1 MAKITDAEVKD
12 LADAIAKSIKSAGI
26 GGGGGSPASSSAAN
40 VAAGAA
46 GKSLNVFDI
55 AVQGAGK
62 GVDAM
67 KSAYDKV
74 AGEVS
79 AGMGTWRDFTKSGIS
94 FNNDIIGMTV
104 AAKGARVD
112 LGEFAQTI
120 KDNQVNLA
128 GFGGGIGEGAKSFAA
143 LSKKMFDAGEATDSL
158 RQLGYTNK
166 ELNDVLALQAG
177 MIGSSMRK
185 GAEKDEIA
193 IAAATTLAQ
202 EMDMMAKLT
211 GKSRE
216 SQLESQKKL
225 AADAAFNAKL
235 DQATRN
241 MGEKEAAEYRSKIMA
256 EYTKSE
262 AIGLGQSF
270 KETFT
275 YGQVMSKGAAN
286 EQAIAGKAGVEVAR
300 GAQAAAAGNFEESA
314 RRMSNAQDEAIKN
327 NKSANFQNLVIFGQ
341 FSGAA
346 GESAQKQYMANKAM
360 TDTIKALEK
369 EPENRGKSEAELRK
383 IAMERIK
390 TDQET
395 SAGSTK
401 AAVNVEQRMKD
412 LSSVIGTSLIDPLNK
427 QVNPEL
433 NKFADAVMGARS
445 SLVKGGP
452 EKGVAKAME
461 DEIAA
466 GRKQATDGKDRPK
479 GLLQGT
485 GYVAEKG
492 GEIVA
497 GGIGVVNQAAE
508 KLGDKVQKRQ
518 GGSLDMAGKL
528 FENWGQGTLVELHGL
543 EGVVRPD
550 DMKKI
555 LSSSMGG
562 IGEVLKSPQQSMPIN
577 MPEIKMPEFKTPSL
591 DISKISKDISTT
603 ISSVS
608 GGKETT
614 TKGPDM
620 REMSNS
626 MAKMGMKDD
635 QKKVF
640 DEIMTLTDQ
649 QSKEKIL
656 SLKEETAA
664 AYAANKASSAAIDAM
679 EDKLEAEGRHIKDLT
694 AEERKKYD
702 ELRTQ
707 QNESYDNINKS
718 ISATKAAE
726 HAEKQKQSLQKLGYD
741 VEVKQEEDKVK
752 IIETNAEKIKA
763 DISDALPVKE
773 VAAKQ
778 QEFQSQ
784 FSESQ
789 QKIID
794 DYKGYSEENRSFH
807 AQAMEAGVKEDTE
820 TAQMIGAR
828 ISKMKAD
835 IGDRQA
841 TEEEAAAL
849 ANEEANKK
857 LFEKRVVD
865 KKEMLDVMQNL
876 EEYSAK
882 RELELKQKSLD
893 DVGAVKSDS
902 TDTIKT
908 DINDALPIDTEF
920 GDLEGAMKYAQSAP
934 YDEFAGVDEAVAEQ
948 SKKSSAMS
956 DLVNSTSPTTSQQSG
971 RGPIDPNSFTLGP
984 NGLPIPKPKSTAAA
998 MPNKPAEKQASPGKK
1013 INPETGEE
1021 YTPVEELAKQQ
1032 GETASKSKP
1041 AAGGDNKG
1049 ATLDDLLKS
1058 MNALNTK
1065 IGQLITTSE
1074 SGYASIAR
1082 SAKANSNNL
1091 YERAKA

>member
-26 GGGGGSPASSSAAN
+26 GGGGPASSSAAK
-40 VAAGAA
+40 VDYGAA

-55 AVQGAGK
+55 
-62 GVDAM
+62 
-67 KSAYDKV
+67 V
-74 AGEVS
+74 AGELS

-94 FNNDIIGMTV
+94 FNNDIIGMQV

-112 LGEFAQTI
+112 LGEFAQTV

-128 GFGGGIGEGAKSFAA
+128 GFGGGVGEGAKSFASLA
-143 LSKKMFDAGEATDSL
+143 KKMYDAGEATDSL

-346 GESAQKQYMANKAM
+346 GESAQKQYMANKAL

-401 AAVNVEQRMKD
+401 AVVNVEQRMKD

-466 GRKQATDGKDRPK
+466 GRKQAADGKDRPK

-492 GEIVA
+492 GEIIA
-497 GGIGVVNQAAE
+497 GGIGGVTQAAE
-508 KLGDKVQKRQ
+508 KIGDKVQKRQ

-562 IGEVLKSPQQSMPIN
+562 IGEVLKSPQQSMPI
-577 MPEIKMPEFKTPSL
+577 KMPEFKTPSL

-614 TKGPDM
+614 TNGPDM
-620 REMSNS
+620 REISNS

-649 QSKEKIL
+649 QSKEKIA

-718 ISATKAAE
+718 IAATKAAE

-741 VEVKQEEDKVK
+741 VVVKQEEDKVK
-752 IIETNAEKIKA
+752 IVENNSEKIKA

-807 AQAMEAGVKEDTE
+807 AQTMEAGIKEDTE

-876 EEYSAK
+876 E
-882 RELELKQKSLD
+882 
-893 DVGAVKSDS
+893 
-902 TDTIKT
+902 
-908 DINDALPIDTEF
+908 
-920 GDLEGAMKYAQSAP
+920 
-934 YDEFAGVDEAVAEQ
+934 
-948 SKKSSAMS
+948 
-956 DLVNSTSPTTSQQSG
+956 
-971 RGPIDPNSFTLGP
+971 
-984 NGLPIPKPKSTAAA
+984 
-998 MPNKPAEKQASPGKK
+998 
-1013 INPETGEE
+1013 
-1021 YTPVEELAKQQ
+1021 
-1032 GETASKSKP
+1032 
-1041 AAGGDNKG
+1041 
-1049 ATLDDLLKS
+1049 
-1058 MNALNTK
+1058 
-1065 IGQLITTSE
+1065 
-1074 SGYASIAR
+1074 
-1082 SAKANSNNL
+1082 
-1091 YERAKA
+1091 